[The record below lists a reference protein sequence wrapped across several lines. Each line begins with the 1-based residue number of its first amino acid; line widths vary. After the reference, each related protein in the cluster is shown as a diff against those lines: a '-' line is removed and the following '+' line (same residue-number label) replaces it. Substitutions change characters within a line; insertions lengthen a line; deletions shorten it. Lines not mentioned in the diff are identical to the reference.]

1 MSSKDKKRFNP
12 CNPCAFPIPIPGP
25 EGEPGPR
32 GPQGCPGPLGPPG
45 PPGPRG
51 PRGTPGPPG
60 PATFFVQFTNPTP
73 IIINGDTQGPATPYP
88 SNIVVA
94 GIPGTII
101 KVTATLNNM
110 SHTFPADLDILLVG
124 PLGQNV
130 MLMSDAGGS
139 TDIVGVTLTFDDDA
153 ATQVPTPIVSGT
165 YQPTNLGGGDVLP
178 APAPAPPYGSALNV
192 FNGTNPNGTWSLF
205 VFDDAGAD
213 SGTIAGGWSLTIAT
227 VV

>member
-1 MSSKDKKRFNP
+1 MSKFNKKFHIP
-12 CNPCAFPIPIPGP
+12 CECFLPPVPIP
-25 EGEPGPR
+25 EA
-32 GPQGCPGPLGPPG
+32 
-45 PPGPRG
+45 
-51 PRGTPGPPG
+51 GPPG
-60 PATFFVQFTNPTP
+60 PATFFVQFTNPTA
-73 IIINGDTQGPATPYP
+73 IIINGDTQGPAVPYP
-88 SNIVVA
+88 SDIVVA
-94 GIPGTII
+94 GVPGTII
-101 KVTATLNNM
+101 KVTATLHSM

-130 MLMSDAGGS
+130 MLMSDAGGGNN
-139 TDIVGVTLTFDDDA
+139 IVNVTLTFDDDA
-153 ATQVPTPIVSGT
+153 ATQVPTPIVSGM

-192 FNGTNPNGTWSLF
+192 FNGTKPNGTWRLF

>member
-1 MSSKDKKRFNP
+1 MSEFKRKCKDRCDRFLP
-12 CNPCAFPIPIPGP
+12 PVPPIEVGP
-25 EGEPGPR
+25 TGPT
-32 GPQGCPGPLGPPG
+32 GPTGPV
-45 PPGPRG
+45 
-51 PRGTPGPPG
+51 
-60 PATFFVQFTNPTP
+60 TFFVQYANLTE
-73 IIINGDTQGPATPYP
+73 IIIDGDTQGPAVPYP
-88 SNIVVA
+88 SDIVVA
-94 GIPGTII
+94 GVPGTII
-101 KVTATLNNM
+101 KVTATLNNV
-110 SHTFPADLDILLVG
+110 SHTFPGDLDILLVG

-130 MLMSDAGGS
+130 MLMSDAGGAD
-139 TDIVGVTLTFDDDA
+139 DIVSVTLTFDDNA
-153 ATQVPTPIVSGT
+153 VTQVPTPIVSGM